1 MEDARSALSSSR
13 PGFSVGGQAQ
23 PALDAGL
30 LRWVCADFDAGLKHL
45 EAEFSNWGAQ
55 GDATGFTWFD
65 RATLDFGRD
74 LLVKIGSATVFEGV
88 IMAIEARF
96 PALAP
101 PTLVVHAED
110 RLQDLRMTRRTRVF
124 ENQSDVGMAQ
134 SIASDHGLTLQGDL
148 SGPSFGVVT
157 QINQSDLAFL
167 RQRALLADA
176 DLWLDGRTLH
186 LRARASRPDSGL
198 ELVHGARLRQF
209 EVLADVSH
217 QRTSLSCTGWSVG
230 DKRAIRAEA
239 TDSALA
245 GETASGSSG
254 PAVLRQALGERK
266 DTMAHGVPL
275 DEGAARS
282 MAEAHMRAM
291 ARRFVRGRGVADA
304 DARLQVGQSVKLSGL
319 GPLFSGN
326 YGVVETCHRFDA
338 AVGLRTEFVVERAW
352 IGNP

>member
-1 MEDARSALSSSR
+1 
-13 PGFSVGGQAQ
+13 VGGQAQ

-30 LRWVCADFDAGLKHL
+30 LRWVCADQEAGLKHL

-65 RATLDFGRD
+65 RSTLEFGRD
-74 LLVKIGSATVFEGV
+74 LVVKIGSATVFEGV
-88 IMAIEARF
+88 IMALEARF

-124 ENQSDVGMAQ
+124 ENQSDRDIGS
-134 SIASDHGLTLQGDL
+134 SIASEHGLTLDSDL
-148 SGPSFGVVT
+148 SGPSSSVVT

-176 DLWLDGRTLH
+176 DLWLEGRTLH
-186 LRARASRPDSGL
+186 LHPRAARTDSGL

-217 QRTSLSCTGWSVG
+217 QRTVLACTGWSVG
-230 DKRAIRAEA
+230 DKRAIHAQA
-239 TDSALA
+239 TDIALDGERGA
-245 GETASGSSG
+245 GTTG
-254 PAVLRQALGERK
+254 PTVLRRTLGERK
-266 DTMAHGVPL
+266 DTIAHGVPL
-275 DEGAARS
+275 DQGAAQR
-282 MAEAHMRAM
+282 MAEAHMRAL
-291 ARRFVRGRGVADA
+291 ARRFLRGRGVADA
-304 DARLQVGQSVKLSGL
+304 DARLQVGQSVTLSGL
-319 GPLFSGN
+319 GPLFSGS

-352 IGNP
+352 IGIA